1 LLDNLD
7 FEQLNLS
14 SNSEKLTEL
23 KKDISQRDSDIR
35 RRARELGYEYK
46 GSGKILGTG
55 NGVPQEAY
63 KIRKYVLIHIIE
75 HPELAKRGCFKAV
88 WLEKYGHIMDY
99 IDLTNSDLSKRD
111 RADLTQLLKDKHMY
125 TRTSLMR
132 AGNYIALVAN
142 WYKMNKLREERD
154 ELQRKVEMLFSG
166 DLVVLNGTVF
176 TKYEDYYIGM
186 VRGKQK
192 RIRHGIFDK
201 VIQLVEEL

>member
-1 LLDNLD
+1 MLDNLD

-99 IDLTNSDLSKRD
+99 IDLNLKQTKILVFHSSK
-111 RADLTQLLKDKHMY
+111 
-125 TRTSLMR
+125 
-132 AGNYIALVAN
+132 
-142 WYKMNKLREERD
+142 
-154 ELQRKVEMLFSG
+154 LQIMQVSQRFGGAEITLFDAHSATG
-166 DLVVLNGTVF
+166 RQCCVLCSAVVSC
-176 TKYEDYYIGM
+176 
-186 VRGKQK
+186 RS
-192 RIRHGIFDK
+192 
-201 VIQLVEEL
+201 